1 MLKRCGI
8 GRLIGERAKR
18 TGFHE
23 VPMVE
28 VSESTLSHMHA
39 LPEDVQECA
48 IDPTGAF
55 SARSRG

>member
-1 MLKRCGI
+1 
-8 GRLIGERAKR
+8 
-18 TGFHE
+18 
-23 VPMVE
+23 MVE

-55 SARSRG
+55 SARSRGWRAGSVPVPAIPGSERAV